1 MITFNFITQ
10 NSDYKTNDMNTLEL
24 KSIAELQNLA
34 FYIPDYQRG
43 YRWTRQQVE
52 DLLNDIFEFSQ
63 KDNAGIYCLQPLV
76 VVPRPSDEQPLDKV
90 HAAKVN
96 EQWEV
101 VDGQQR
107 LTTIRLI
114 LEVLGQSR
122 FYDITYQTRKNS
134 AEFLNNITA
143 AEAKTNAET
152 NIDFHHICQAVKV
165 ICEWLLKTITGLE
178 AVSAKNV
185 GANINSCQTV
195 DVIRKWLEESK
206 KLEELKKETV
216 EHFQK
221 VLLNRVKFIWYETEE
236 DPKEVFARLNIG
248 KISLTNA
255 ELIKALLLNKSNFDS
270 SDDDKIRLWQQEIA
284 MEWDVI
290 EYALQSNEF
299 WLFLNVPGD
308 ERPTRI
314 DYVFDM
320 ICRCDMLGC
329 KDEKDTSDEFRT
341 FRYFYHYL
349 AVQKQKKISLAQAVR
364 TIWEKVREIFHTLQE
379 WFDDME
385 LYHYIGYLICMGRRV
400 DEIYKQ
406 WMTNSAKSKF
416 KEYLISTIKG
426 IIPYKKSEEIENTVY
441 EVDREG
447 SQIKGG
453 SKTNCRPILLLH
465 NLQTVINQNRILST
479 NAKYKNGVFYKFPF
493 HLYKSEGWD
502 VEHIDSN
509 TENGLNNIQS
519 QREWLLNAYFGLQD
533 KTLRDQIQKFFK
545 QYAGKAYEQSEDSA
559 KQTARDE
566 AFTELK
572 HQIEDVG
579 GNNRLSQNEKNKIWN
594 FTLLDSSTNRSYG
607 NAIFPAK
614 RRVII
619 GKDQG
624 KKFNPLTI
632 DENRL
637 IKESSPTENGSS
649 SFIPPCTKYVFLK
662 YYNTVSF
669 DPNAWTQADANAYK
683 DNIIEV
689 LKDFLS

>member
-1 MITFNFITQ
+1 MKIFNFTIQ
-10 NSDYKTNDMNTLEL
+10 NSDYKTTDMNTLEL
-24 KSIAELQNLA
+24 KSVAELQNLA

-63 KDNAGIYCLQPLV
+63 KENAGIYCLQPLV
-76 VVPRPSDEQPLDKV
+76 VIKRSSEEQLLDRV
-90 HAAKVN
+90 HAAKDLDEVKRILN
-96 EQWEV
+96 GQWEV

-114 LEVLGQSR
+114 LEVLNCPC
-122 FYDITYQTRKNS
+122 YDITYQTRENS
-134 AEFLNNITA
+134 AEFLNTITTKG
-143 AEAKTNAET
+143 EKDAKT
-152 NIDFHHICQAVKV
+152 NIDFYRIYEAYKK
-165 ICEWLLKTITGLE
+165 IDEWL
-178 AVSAKNV
+178 
-185 GANINSCQTV
+185 
-195 DVIRKWLEESK
+195 
-206 KLEELKKETV
+206 KEIDGKQK
-216 EHFQK
+216 ERFQN
-221 VLLNRVKFIWYETEE
+221 VLLNQVKFIWYETQEN
-236 DPKEVFARLNIG
+236 PKEVFTRLNIG

-255 ELIKALLLNKSNFDS
+255 ELIKALLLNKSNFDRR
-270 SDDDKIRLWQQEIA
+270 DDDKIRLWQQEIA

-299 WLFLNVPGD
+299 WLFLNAPGD

-320 ICRCDMLGC
+320 ICRCDLLRC
-329 KDEKDTSDEFRT
+329 RDEKDTSDEFRT

-349 AVQKQKKISLAQAVR
+349 AVQKQKEISLAQAVR
-364 TIWEKVREIFHTLQE
+364 TIWEKVREIFQTLQE

-385 LYHYIGYLICMGRRV
+385 LYHYVGYLICMGRNI
-400 DEIYKQ
+400 DEIYEHWITTKPD
-406 WMTNSAKSKF
+406 F
-416 KEYLISTIKG
+416 KEYLMSVIKD
-426 IIPYKKSEEIENTVY
+426 IIPCKKIKDIENRVY
-441 EVDREG
+441 EVDAED
-447 SQIKGG
+447 SQTKGG

-465 NLQTVINQNRILST
+465 NLQTVINQNRILSA

-493 HLYKSEGWD
+493 HLYKLEGWD

-509 TENGLNNIQS
+509 TENGLDNIKS

-533 KTLRDQIQKFFK
+533 KTLRGQIQKFFK
-545 QYAGKAYEQSEDSA
+545 QYAGKASEQSEDSA

-579 GNNRLSQNEKNKIWN
+579 GNDRLSQNEKNKIWN

-614 RRVII
+614 RKVII

-624 KKFNPLTI
+624 KKFNPSTI
-632 DENRL
+632 DENGQIVL
-637 IKESSPTENGSS
+637 GSAENSPSA
-649 SFIPPCTKYVFLK
+649 FIPPCTRYVFLK
-662 YYNTVSF
+662 YYNTASF
-669 DPNAWTQADANAYK
+669 DPNVWTRNDAKAYK

-689 LKDFLS
+689 LKNFLS

>member
-1 MITFNFITQ
+1 MKIFNFTIQ
-10 NSDYKTNDMNTLEL
+10 NSDYKTTDMNTLEL
-24 KSIAELQNLA
+24 KSVAELQNLA

-43 YRWTRQQVE
+43 YRWTRRQVE

-63 KDNAGIYCLQPLV
+63 KENAGIYCLQPLV
-76 VVPRPSDEQPLDKV
+76 VIKKSSEEQLLDRV
-90 HAAKVN
+90 HAAKDLDEVKRILN
-96 EQWEV
+96 GQWEV

-114 LEVLGQSR
+114 LEVLNCPC
-122 FYDITYQTRKNS
+122 YDITYQTRENS
-134 AEFLNNITA
+134 AEFLNTITTKG
-143 AEAKTNAET
+143 EKDAKT
-152 NIDFHHICQAVKV
+152 NIDFYRIYEAYKK
-165 ICEWLLKTITGLE
+165 IDEWL
-178 AVSAKNV
+178 
-185 GANINSCQTV
+185 
-195 DVIRKWLEESK
+195 
-206 KLEELKKETV
+206 KEIDGKQK
-216 EHFQK
+216 ERFQN
-221 VLLNRVKFIWYETEE
+221 VLLNQVKFIWYETQEN
-236 DPKEVFARLNIG
+236 PKEVFTRLNIG

-255 ELIKALLLNKSNFDS
+255 ELIKALLLNKSNFGS

-299 WLFLNVPGD
+299 WLFLNAPGD

-320 ICRCDMLGC
+320 ICRCDLLRC
-329 KDEKDTSDEFRT
+329 RDEKDTSDEFRT

-349 AVQKQKKISLAQAVR
+349 DVQKRNGTSLAQAVR
-364 TIWEKVREIFHTLQE
+364 TIWEKVREIFQTLQE

-385 LYHYIGYLICMGRRV
+385 LYHYVGYLLCMGRNI
-400 DEIYKQ
+400 DEIYEHWNDSDNK
-406 WMTNSAKSKF
+406 AGFIEK
-416 KEYLISTIKG
+416 YLTEEIKKT
-426 IIPYKKSEEIENTVY
+426 IPYKDIENTVY
-441 EVDREG
+441 EVKQEG
-447 SQIKGG
+447 SQFKGG

-465 NLQTVINQNRILST
+465 NLQTVINQNRILSA

-493 HLYKSEGWD
+493 HLYKLEGWD

-509 TENGLNNIQS
+509 TENGLDNIKS

-533 KTLRDQIQKFFK
+533 KTLRGQIQKFFK
-545 QYAGKAYEQSEDSA
+545 QYAGKASEQSEDSA

-579 GNNRLSQNEKNKIWN
+579 GNDRLSQNEKNKIWN

-614 RRVII
+614 RKVII

-624 KKFNPLTI
+624 KKFNPSTI
-632 DENRL
+632 DENGQIVL
-637 IKESSPTENGSS
+637 GSAENSPSA
-649 SFIPPCTKYVFLK
+649 FIPPCTRYVFLK
-662 YYNTVSF
+662 YYNTASF
-669 DPNAWTQADANAYK
+669 DPNVWTRNDAEAYK

-689 LKDFLS
+689 LKNFLS

>member
-1 MITFNFITQ
+1 
-10 NSDYKTNDMNTLEL
+10 MNTLEL
-24 KSIAELQNLA
+24 KSVADLQKLA

-43 YRWTRQQVE
+43 YRWTQRQVE

-76 VVPRPSDEQPLDKV
+76 VVPRSSDEQPLDKA
-90 HAAKVN
+90 HATEVN

-114 LEVLGQSR
+114 LEVLGRSR
-122 FYDITYQTRKNS
+122 FYDITYQTRSDS
-134 AEFLNNITA
+134 AEFLNKITTEGA
-143 AEAKTNAET
+143 AGEKAEEKAEKKAEEAEKKAEEKAEEKAKN
-152 NIDFHHICQAVKV
+152 NIDFYHIYLAV
-165 ICEWLLKTITGLE
+165 T
-178 AVSAKNV
+178 
-185 GANINSCQTV
+185 
-195 DVIRKWLEESK
+195 VIREWMNEKMDEKKK
-206 KLEELKKETV
+206 KL
-216 EHFQK
+216 FQDI
-221 VLLNRVKFIWYETEE
+221 LLNRVKFIWYETEE

-299 WLFLNVPGD
+299 WLFLNAPGD

-320 ICRCDMLGC
+320 ICRCDLLGC
-329 KDEKDTSDEFRT
+329 KDEKEIDATDDFRT

-349 AVQKQKKISLAQAVR
+349 AVQKQNKISLAQAVR
-364 TIWEKVREIFHTLQE
+364 TIWENVREIFHTLQE

-385 LYHYIGYLICMGRRV
+385 LYHYIGYLIYMGRKV

-406 WMTNSAKSKF
+406 WNVSDSKF
-416 KEYLISTIKG
+416 EFIEKYLKEEIKRT
-426 IIPYKKSEEIENTVY
+426 IPYKDIENTVY
-441 EVDREG
+441 EVE
-447 SQIKGG
+447 SAPNKGG

-465 NLQTVINQNRILST
+465 NLQTVINQNRILGA

-493 HLYKSEGWD
+493 HLYKLEGWD

-509 TENGLNNIQS
+509 TENGLNDIPS

-533 KTLRDQIQKFFK
+533 KAYRNLRAQIQEFFK
-545 QYAGKAYEQSEDSA
+545 TRKGDEQNADSD
-559 KQTARDE
+559 KQTVRNEQFA
-566 AFTELK
+566 ELK
-572 HQIEDVG
+572 KQIEDIG
-579 GNNRLSQNEKNKIWN
+579 GSKRLDQNEKNKIWN

-624 KKFNPLTI
+624 KRFSLPTI
-632 DENRL
+632 DENGQIVL
-637 IKESSPTENGSS
+637 GSAENGSS
-649 SFIPPCTKYVFLK
+649 SFIPPCTRYVFLK
-662 YYNTVSF
+662 YYNTASF
-669 DPNAWTQADANAYK
+669 DPNAWTKDDAEAYK
-683 DNIIEV
+683 NNIKEV

>member
-1 MITFNFITQ
+1 
-10 NSDYKTNDMNTLEL
+10 MNTLEL
-24 KSIAELQNLA
+24 KSVAELQKLA

-43 YRWTRQQVE
+43 YRWTQRQVE

-63 KDNAGIYCLQPLV
+63 KNNAGIYCLQPLV
-76 VVPRPSDEQPLDKV
+76 VKSLNGP
-90 HAAKVN
+90 
-96 EQWEV
+96 WEV

-114 LEVLGQSR
+114 LEVLGRSR
-122 FYDITYQTRKNS
+122 FYDITYQTRRGS
-134 AEFLNNITA
+134 AEFLNKITT
-143 AEAKTNAET
+143 AEAAGEKAEET
-152 NIDFHHICQAVKV
+152 AEKKAEEKAEEKEKNNIDFYHIYLAVTV
-165 ICEWLLKTITGLE
+165 IG
-178 AVSAKNV
+178 
-185 GANINSCQTV
+185 
-195 DVIRKWLEESK
+195 KWLKEKMDEKKIDEEK
-206 KLEELKKETV
+206 RKL
-216 EHFQK
+216 FQDI
-221 VLLNRVKFIWYETEE
+221 LLDRVKFIWYETEE

-284 MEWDVI
+284 VEWDVI

-299 WLFLNVPGD
+299 WLFLNAPGD
-308 ERPTRI
+308 ERPMRI

-320 ICRCDMLGC
+320 ICRCDLLGC
-329 KDEKDTSDEFRT
+329 KDEKEIDATDDFRT

-349 AVQKQKKISLAQAVR
+349 AVQKQKEISLARAVR

-385 LYHYIGYLICMGRRV
+385 LYHYIGYLIYMGRKV

-406 WMTNSAKSKF
+406 WNVSDGKF
-416 KEYLISTIKG
+416 GFIEEYLKEEIKRT
-426 IIPYKKSEEIENTVY
+426 IPYKDIENTVY
-441 EVDREG
+441 EVESED
-447 SQIKGG
+447 SAHKGG
-453 SKTNCRPILLLH
+453 NKTNCRPILLLH
-465 NLQTVINQNRILST
+465 NLQTVINQNRILGA
-479 NAKYKNGVFYKFPF
+479 NAKYKNGIFYKFPF

-509 TENGLNNIQS
+509 TENGLNDIQS

-533 KTLRDQIQKFFK
+533 KAYKTLRAQIQEFFK
-545 QYAGKAYEQSEDSA
+545 TRKGDEQSADSD
-559 KQTARDE
+559 KQTVRNEQFVA
-566 AFTELK
+566 LK
-572 HQIEDVG
+572 KQIEDIG
-579 GNNRLSQNEKNKIWN
+579 GSNRLDQNEKNKIWN

-624 KKFNPLTI
+624 KRFSLPTI
-632 DENRL
+632 DENGEIVL
-637 IKESSPTENGSS
+637 GSAENGSS
-649 SFIPPCTKYVFLK
+649 SFIPPCTRYVFLK
-662 YYNTVSF
+662 YYNTASF
-669 DPNAWTQADANAYK
+669 DPNAWTKDDAEAYK
-683 DNIIEV
+683 NNIKEV

>member
-1 MITFNFITQ
+1 
-10 NSDYKTNDMNTLEL
+10 MNTLEL
-24 KSIAELQNLA
+24 KSVAELQDLA

-43 YRWTRQQVE
+43 YRWTQRQVE

-76 VVPRPSDEQPLDKV
+76 VVPRSSDEQPLDKA
-90 HAAKVN
+90 HATKVN
-96 EQWEV
+96 MQWEV

-114 LEVLGQSR
+114 LEVLGRFR
-122 FYDITYQTRKNS
+122 FYDITYQTRRDS
-134 AEFLNNITA
+134 AEFLNGITTVEA
-143 AEAKTNAET
+143 AGEKAEEKAKN
-152 NIDFHHICQAVKV
+152 NIDFYHIYLAVTV
-165 ICEWLLKTITGLE
+165 ICEWLKE
-178 AVSAKNV
+178 KM
-185 GANINSCQTV
+185 
-195 DVIRKWLEESK
+195 DEKKK
-206 KLEELKKETV
+206 KL
-216 EHFQK
+216 FQDI
-221 VLLNRVKFIWYETEE
+221 LLNRVKFIWYETKE

-284 MEWDVI
+284 VEWDVI

-299 WLFLNVPGD
+299 WLFLNAPGD

-320 ICRCDMLGC
+320 ICRCDLLKC
-329 KDEKDTSDEFRT
+329 KDEKEPDATDNFRT

-349 AVQKQKKISLAQAVR
+349 AVQKQKEISLAQAVR
-364 TIWEKVREIFHTLQE
+364 TIWENVREIFHTLRE

-385 LYHYIGYLICMGRRV
+385 LYHYIGYLIYMGRNV

-406 WMTNSAKSKF
+406 WTGPDNKSGKF
-416 KEYLISTIKG
+416 GFIEKYLKEEIKKTIPCKD
-426 IIPYKKSEEIENTVY
+426 IENTVY
-441 EVDREG
+441 EVE
-447 SQIKGG
+447 SAQNKGG

-465 NLQTVINQNRILST
+465 NLQTIINQNRILGA

-509 TENGLNNIQS
+509 TENGLNDIQS

-533 KTLRDQIQKFFK
+533 KAYQTLRDQIQEFFK
-545 QYAGKAYEQSEDSA
+545 TRKGDEQSADSD
-559 KQTARDE
+559 KQTVRNE
-566 AFTELK
+566 QFVELRR
-572 HQIEDVG
+572 QIEDISD
-579 GNNRLSQNEKNKIWN
+579 NNRLDQNEKNKIWN

-624 KKFNPLTI
+624 KRFSLPTI
-632 DENRL
+632 DENEEIVL
-637 IKESSPTENGSS
+637 GSAENGSS
-649 SFIPPCTKYVFLK
+649 SFIPPCTRYVFLK
-662 YYNTVSF
+662 YYNTASF
-669 DPNAWTQADANAYK
+669 DPNAWTKDDAETYK
-683 DNIIEV
+683 NNIKEI

>member
-1 MITFNFITQ
+1 MKIFNFTIQ
-10 NSDYKTNDMNTLEL
+10 NSDYKTTDMNTLEL
-24 KSIAELQNLA
+24 KSVAELQNLA

-43 YRWTRQQVE
+43 YRWTRRQVE

-63 KDNAGIYCLQPLV
+63 KENAGIYCLQPLV
-76 VVPRPSDEQPLDKV
+76 VIKKSSEEQLLDRV
-90 HAAKVN
+90 HAAKDLDEVKRILN
-96 EQWEV
+96 GQWEV

-114 LEVLGQSR
+114 LEVLNCPC
-122 FYDITYQTRKNS
+122 YDITYQTRENS
-134 AEFLNNITA
+134 AEFLNTITTKGEKDA
-143 AEAKTNAET
+143 TT
-152 NIDFHHICQAVKV
+152 NIDFYRIYEAYKK
-165 ICEWLLKTITGLE
+165 IDEWL
-178 AVSAKNV
+178 
-185 GANINSCQTV
+185 
-195 DVIRKWLEESK
+195 
-206 KLEELKKETV
+206 KEIDGKQK
-216 EHFQK
+216 ERFQN
-221 VLLNRVKFIWYETEE
+221 VLLNQVKFIWYETQEN
-236 DPKEVFARLNIG
+236 PKEVFTRLNIG

-255 ELIKALLLNKSNFDS
+255 ELIKALLLNKSNFDRR
-270 SDDDKIRLWQQEIA
+270 DDDKIRLWQQEIA

-299 WLFLNVPGD
+299 WLFLNATGD

-349 AVQKQKKISLAQAVR
+349 AVQKQKEISLAQAVR
-364 TIWEKVREIFHTLQE
+364 TIWEKVREIFQTLQE

-385 LYHYIGYLICMGRRV
+385 LYHYVGYLICMGSNV
-400 DEIYKQ
+400 DEIYEHWNDSDNK
-406 WMTNSAKSKF
+406 AGFIEK
-416 KEYLISTIKG
+416 YLTEEIKKT
-426 IIPYKKSEEIENTVY
+426 IPYKDIENTVY
-441 EVDREG
+441 EVKQEG
-447 SQIKGG
+447 SQFKGG

-465 NLQTVINQNRILST
+465 NLQTVINQNRILSA

-493 HLYKSEGWD
+493 HLYKLEGWD

-509 TENGLNNIQS
+509 TENGLDNIKS

-533 KTLRDQIQKFFK
+533 KTLRGQIQKFFK
-545 QYAGKAYEQSEDSA
+545 QYAAYEQSEDSA

-566 AFTELK
+566 LFAELRR
-572 HQIEDVG
+572 QIEGISD
-579 GNNRLSQNEKNKIWN
+579 NNRLSQIEKNKIWN
-594 FTLLDSSTNRSYG
+594 FTLLDASTNRSYG

-624 KKFNPLTI
+624 KKFNPPTI
-632 DENRL
+632 ENGQ

-649 SFIPPCTKYVFLK
+649 AFIPPCTKYVFLK
-662 YYNTVSF
+662 YYNTASF
-669 DPNAWTQADANAYK
+669 TPNAWTKDDADAYK
-683 DNIIEV
+683 NNIIEV

>member
-1 MITFNFITQ
+1 
-10 NSDYKTNDMNTLEL
+10 MNTLEL
-24 KSIAELQNLA
+24 KSVAELQKLA

-43 YRWTRQQVE
+43 YRWTQRQVE

-63 KDNAGIYCLQPLV
+63 KNNAGIYCLQPLV
-76 VVPRPSDEQPLDKV
+76 VKSLNGP
-90 HAAKVN
+90 
-96 EQWEV
+96 WEV

-114 LEVLGQSR
+114 LEVLGLSR
-122 FYDITYQTRKNS
+122 IDITYQTRRGS
-134 AEFLNNITA
+134 AEFLNKITT
-143 AEAKTNAET
+143 AEAAGEKAEET
-152 NIDFHHICQAVKV
+152 AEKKAEEKAEEKEKNNIDFYHIYLAV
-165 ICEWLLKTITGLE
+165 T
-178 AVSAKNV
+178 
-185 GANINSCQTV
+185 
-195 DVIRKWLEESK
+195 VIRKWLKEKMDEKKIDEEK
-206 KLEELKKETV
+206 RKL
-216 EHFQK
+216 FQDI
-221 VLLNRVKFIWYETEE
+221 LLDRVKFIWYETEE

-284 MEWDVI
+284 VEWDVI

-299 WLFLNVPGD
+299 WLFLNAPGD

-320 ICRCDMLGC
+320 ICRCDLLGC
-329 KDEKDTSDEFRT
+329 KDEKEIDATDDFRT

-349 AVQKQKKISLAQAVR
+349 AVQKQKEISLARAVR

-385 LYHYIGYLICMGRRV
+385 LYHYIGYLIYMGRKV

-406 WMTNSAKSKF
+406 WNVSDGKF
-416 KEYLISTIKG
+416 EFIEEYLKEKIKRT
-426 IIPYKKSEEIENTVY
+426 IPYKDIENTVY
-441 EVDREG
+441 EIESED
-447 SQIKGG
+447 SAHKGG
-453 SKTNCRPILLLH
+453 NKTNCRPILLLH
-465 NLQTVINQNRILST
+465 NLQTVINQNRILGA

-509 TENGLNNIQS
+509 TENGLNDIQS
-519 QREWLLNAYFGLQD
+519 QREWLLNAYFGLQEGAYPE
-533 KTLRDQIQKFFK
+533 LRDNIEKFFK
-545 QYAGKAYEQSEDSA
+545 QYTGKAYEQNEDPN
-559 KQTARDE
+559 KQTVRNGQFA
-566 AFTELK
+566 ALK
-572 HQIEDVG
+572 KQIEDIG
-579 GNNRLSQNEKNKIWN
+579 GSNRLDQNEKNKIWN

-624 KKFNPLTI
+624 KRFSPPTI
-632 DENRL
+632 DENGEIVL
-637 IKESSPTENGSS
+637 GSAENGSS
-649 SFIPPCTKYVFLK
+649 SFIPPCTRYVFLK
-662 YYNTVSF
+662 YYNTASF
-669 DPNAWTQADANAYK
+669 DPNAWTKDDAEAYK
-683 DNIIEV
+683 NNIKEV

>member
-1 MITFNFITQ
+1 
-10 NSDYKTNDMNTLEL
+10 MNTLEL

-76 VVPRPSDEQPLDKV
+76 VIKRSSEEQLLDRV
-90 HAAKVN
+90 HAAKDLDEVKRILN
-96 EQWEV
+96 GEWEV

-114 LEVLGQSR
+114 LEVLRHHR
-122 FYDITYQTRKNS
+122 FYEIIYQTREDS
-134 AEFLNNITA
+134 AEFLNGITTTE
-143 AEAKTNAET
+143 AEKEAEK
-152 NIDFHHICQAVKV
+152 NIDFYHIYEAYKK
-165 ICEWLLKTITGLE
+165 IDEWL
-178 AVSAKNV
+178 
-185 GANINSCQTV
+185 
-195 DVIRKWLEESK
+195 
-206 KLEELKKETV
+206 KEIDGKQK
-216 EHFQK
+216 ERFQN
-221 VLLNRVKFIWYETEE
+221 VLLHRVKFIWYETKE
-236 DPKEVFARLNIG
+236 DPKEVFTRLNIG

-255 ELIKALLLNKSNFDS
+255 ELIKALLLNKSNFGS

-299 WLFLNVPGD
+299 WLFLNAPGD

-341 FRYFYHYL
+341 FRYFYHNL
-349 AVQKQKKISLAQAVR
+349 DVQKRNGTSLAQAVR
-364 TIWEKVREIFHTLQE
+364 TIWEKVREIFQTLQE

-400 DEIYKQ
+400 DEIHKQ
-406 WMTNSAKSKF
+406 WTDSDNKSGFIEKYL
-416 KEYLISTIKG
+416 KEEIKKTIPCKD
-426 IIPYKKSEEIENTVY
+426 IENTVY
-441 EVDREG
+441 EVDPEN
-447 SQIKGG
+447 SAQIKGG

-465 NLQTVINQNRILST
+465 NLQTVINQNRILSA

-493 HLYKSEGWD
+493 HLYKLEGWD

-509 TENGLNNIQS
+509 TENGLDNIPS

-545 QYAGKAYEQSEDSA
+545 QYAGNASEQSEDSA

-579 GNNRLSQNEKNKIWN
+579 GNDRLSQNEKNKIWN

-624 KKFNPLTI
+624 KKFNSSTI
-632 DENRL
+632 DENGQIVL
-637 IKESSPTENGSS
+637 GSAENSPSA
-649 SFIPPCTKYVFLK
+649 FIPPCTRYVFLK
-662 YYNTVSF
+662 YYNTASF
-669 DPNAWTQADANAYK
+669 APNAWTKDDADAYK
-683 DNIIEV
+683 NNIIEV

>member
-1 MITFNFITQ
+1 MRIFNFNQ
-10 NSDYKTNDMNTLEL
+10 NSDYKTTGMNTLEL
-24 KSIAELQNLA
+24 KSVAESQNLA

-43 YRWTRQQVE
+43 YRWTRRQVE
-52 DLLNDIFEFSQ
+52 DLLNDIFGFSQ
-63 KDNAGIYCLQPLV
+63 KENAGIYCLQPLV
-76 VVPRPSDEQPLDKV
+76 VIKRSSEEQLLDRV
-90 HAAKVN
+90 HAAKDLDEVKRILN
-96 EQWEV
+96 GQWEV

-114 LEVLGQSR
+114 LEVLRHHR
-122 FYDITYQTRKNS
+122 FYEITYQTREDS
-134 AEFLNNITA
+134 AEFLNGITTTE
-143 AEAKTNAET
+143 AEKEAEK
-152 NIDFHHICQAVKV
+152 NIDFYHIYEAYKK
-165 ICEWLLKTITGLE
+165 IDEWL
-178 AVSAKNV
+178 
-185 GANINSCQTV
+185 
-195 DVIRKWLEESK
+195 
-206 KLEELKKETV
+206 KEIDGKQK
-216 EHFQK
+216 ERFQN
-221 VLLNRVKFIWYETEE
+221 VLLHRVKFIWYETKE
-236 DPKEVFARLNIG
+236 DPKEVFTRLNIG

-255 ELIKALLLNKSNFDS
+255 ELIKALLLNKSNFGS

-299 WLFLNVPGD
+299 WLFLNAPGD

-349 AVQKQKKISLAQAVR
+349 AVQKQKEISLAQAVR
-364 TIWEKVREIFHTLQE
+364 TIWEKVREIFQTLQE

-406 WMTNSAKSKF
+406 WNDSDNKSGFIEK
-416 KEYLISTIKG
+416 YLTEEIKKT
-426 IIPYKKSEEIENTVY
+426 IPYKDIENTVY
-441 EVDREG
+441 EVKQEG
-447 SQIKGG
+447 SQFKGG

-465 NLQTVINQNRILST
+465 NLQTVINQNRILSA

-493 HLYKSEGWD
+493 HLYKLEGWD

-509 TENGLNNIQS
+509 TENGLDNIQS

-579 GNNRLSQNEKNKIWN
+579 GNDRLSQNEKNKIWN

-614 RRVII
+614 RKVII

-624 KKFNPLTI
+624 KKFNSSTI
-632 DENRL
+632 DENGQIVL
-637 IKESSPTENGSS
+637 GSAENSPSA
-649 SFIPPCTKYVFLK
+649 FIPPCTRYVFLK
-662 YYNTVSF
+662 YYNTASF
-669 DPNAWTQADANAYK
+669 DPNVWTRNDAEAYK

-689 LKDFLS
+689 LKNFLS

>member
-1 MITFNFITQ
+1 
-10 NSDYKTNDMNTLEL
+10 MNTLEL
-24 KSIAELQNLA
+24 KSVAELQDLA

-43 YRWTRQQVE
+43 YRWTQRQVE

-76 VVPRPSDEQPLDKV
+76 VVKSLNK
-90 HAAKVN
+90 
-96 EQWEV
+96 QWEV

-114 LEVLGQSR
+114 LEVLGRSR
-122 FYDITYQTRKNS
+122 FYDITYQTRKGS
-134 AEFLNNITA
+134 AEFLNEIMTTEAAGEKAEETA
-143 AEAKTNAET
+143 EKKAEEKEKN
-152 NIDFHHICQAVKV
+152 NIDFYHIYLAV
-165 ICEWLLKTITGLE
+165 T
-178 AVSAKNV
+178 
-185 GANINSCQTV
+185 
-195 DVIRKWLEESK
+195 VIRKWLKEKMDEKKIDEEKK
-206 KLEELKKETV
+206 KL
-216 EHFQK
+216 FQK
-221 VLLNRVKFIWYETEE
+221 ILLEQVKFIWYETEE

-270 SDDDKIRLWQQEIA
+270 GDGDKIRLWQQETA

-299 WLFLNVPGD
+299 WLFLNAPGD

-314 DYVFDM
+314 DYIFDM

-329 KDEKDTSDEFRT
+329 KDKKENDATDDFRT

-349 AVQKQKKISLAQAVR
+349 AVQKQNEVSLAQAVR

-406 WMTNSAKSKF
+406 WTGSDNKSGFIEKYL
-416 KEYLISTIKG
+416 KEEIKETI
-426 IIPYKKSEEIENTVY
+426 PCRDIENTVY
-441 EVDREG
+441 EVDA
-447 SQIKGG
+447 QIKGG

-465 NLQTVINQNRILST
+465 NLQTVINQNRILGAT
-479 NAKYKNGVFYKFPF
+479 AKYKNGVFYKFPF

-509 TENGLNNIQS
+509 TENGLNDIQS
-519 QREWLLNAYFGLQD
+519 QREWLLNAYFGLQEG
-533 KTLRDQIQKFFK
+533 TYPELRDNIEKFFK
-545 QYAGKAYEQSEDSA
+545 QYKYTGKAYEQNEDSN
-559 KQTARDE
+559 KQTVRNEQFA
-566 AFTELK
+566 ELK
-572 HQIEDVG
+572 KQIEDNG
-579 GNNRLSQNEKNKIWN
+579 GSNRLDQNEKNKIWN

-624 KKFNPLTI
+624 KRFSLPTI
-632 DENRL
+632 DENGEIVL
-637 IKESSPTENGSS
+637 GSAENGSS

-662 YYNTVSF
+662 YYNTASF
-669 DPNAWTQADANAYK
+669 DPNAWTKDDAEAYK
-683 DNIIEV
+683 NNIIEV

>member
-1 MITFNFITQ
+1 MKIFNLTIQ
-10 NSDYKTNDMNTLEL
+10 NSDYKTTDMNTLEL
-24 KSIAELQNLA
+24 KSVAELQNLA

-43 YRWTRQQVE
+43 YRWTRRQVE

-63 KDNAGIYCLQPLV
+63 KENAGIYCLQPLV
-76 VVPRPSDEQPLDKV
+76 VIKKSSEEQLLDRV
-90 HAAKVN
+90 HAAKDLDEVKRILN
-96 EQWEV
+96 GQWEV

-114 LEVLGQSR
+114 LEVLNCPC
-122 FYDITYQTRKNS
+122 YDITYQTRENS
-134 AEFLNNITA
+134 AEFLNTITTKG
-143 AEAKTNAET
+143 EKDAKT
-152 NIDFHHICQAVKV
+152 NIDFYRIYEAYKK
-165 ICEWLLKTITGLE
+165 IDEWL
-178 AVSAKNV
+178 
-185 GANINSCQTV
+185 
-195 DVIRKWLEESK
+195 
-206 KLEELKKETV
+206 KEIDGKQK
-216 EHFQK
+216 ERFQN
-221 VLLNRVKFIWYETEE
+221 VLLNQVKFIWYENQEN
-236 DPKEVFARLNIG
+236 PKEVFTRLNIG

-255 ELIKALLLNKSNFDS
+255 ELIKALLLNKSNFDRR
-270 SDDDKIRLWQQEIA
+270 DDDKIRLWQQEIA

-299 WLFLNVPGD
+299 WLFLNAPGD

-349 AVQKQKKISLAQAVR
+349 DVQKRNGTSLAQAVR
-364 TIWEKVREIFHTLQE
+364 TIWEKVREIFQTLQE

-385 LYHYIGYLICMGRRV
+385 LYHYVGYLICMGRNI
-400 DEIYKQ
+400 DEIYEHWITTKPD
-406 WMTNSAKSKF
+406 F
-416 KEYLISTIKG
+416 KEYLMSVIKD
-426 IIPYKKSEEIENTVY
+426 IIPCKKIKDIENRVY
-441 EVDREG
+441 EVDAED
-447 SQIKGG
+447 SQTKGG

-465 NLQTVINQNRILST
+465 NLQTVINQNRILSA

-493 HLYKSEGWD
+493 HLYKLEGWD

-509 TENGLNNIQS
+509 TENGLDNIPS

-545 QYAGKAYEQSEDSA
+545 QYVGNASEQSEDSA

-579 GNNRLSQNEKNKIWN
+579 GNDRLSQNEKNKIWN

-624 KKFNPLTI
+624 KKFNSSTI
-632 DENRL
+632 DENGQIVL
-637 IKESSPTENGSS
+637 GSAENSPSA
-649 SFIPPCTKYVFLK
+649 FIPPCTRYVFLK
-662 YYNTVSF
+662 YYNTASF
-669 DPNAWTQADANAYK
+669 DPNVWTRNDAEAYK

-689 LKDFLS
+689 LKNFLS

>member
-1 MITFNFITQ
+1 MKIFNFTIQ
-10 NSDYKTNDMNTLEL
+10 NSDYKTTDMNTLEL
-24 KSIAELQNLA
+24 KSIAKLQDLE

-52 DLLNDIFEFSQ
+52 DLLNDIFEFGQ
-63 KDNAGIYCLQPLV
+63 KENAGIYCLQPLV
-76 VVPRPSDEQPLDKV
+76 VIKRSSEEQLLDRV
-90 HAAKVN
+90 HAAKDLDEVKRILN
-96 EQWEV
+96 GQWEV

-114 LEVLGQSR
+114 LEVLNCPC
-122 FYDITYQTRKNS
+122 YDITYQTRENS
-134 AEFLNNITA
+134 AEFLNTITTKG
-143 AEAKTNAET
+143 EKDAKT
-152 NIDFHHICQAVKV
+152 NIDFYRIYEAYKK
-165 ICEWLLKTITGLE
+165 IDEWL
-178 AVSAKNV
+178 
-185 GANINSCQTV
+185 
-195 DVIRKWLEESK
+195 
-206 KLEELKKETV
+206 KEIDGKQK
-216 EHFQK
+216 ERFQN
-221 VLLNRVKFIWYETEE
+221 VLLNQVKFIWYETQEN
-236 DPKEVFARLNIG
+236 PKEVFTRLNIG

-255 ELIKALLLNKSNFDS
+255 ELIKALLLNKSNFDRR
-270 SDDDKIRLWQQEIA
+270 DDDKIRLWQQEIA

-299 WLFLNVPGD
+299 WLFLNAPGD

-349 AVQKQKKISLAQAVR
+349 AVQKQKEISLAQAVR
-364 TIWEKVREIFHTLQE
+364 TIWEKVREIFQTLQE

-385 LYHYIGYLICMGRRV
+385 LYHYVGYLICMGRNI
-400 DEIYKQ
+400 DEIYEHWNDSDNK
-406 WMTNSAKSKF
+406 AGFIEK
-416 KEYLISTIKG
+416 YLTEEIKKT
-426 IIPYKKSEEIENTVY
+426 IPYKDIENTVY
-441 EVDREG
+441 EVKQEG
-447 SQIKGG
+447 SQFKGG

-465 NLQTVINQNRILST
+465 NLQTVINQNRILSA

-493 HLYKSEGWD
+493 HLYKLEGWD

-509 TENGLNNIQS
+509 TENGLDNIQS

-579 GNNRLSQNEKNKIWN
+579 GNDRLSQNEKNKIWN

-614 RRVII
+614 RKVII

-624 KKFNPLTI
+624 KKFNSSTI
-632 DENRL
+632 DENGQ
-637 IKESSPTENGSS
+637 IVFGSAENSPSA
-649 SFIPPCTKYVFLK
+649 FIPPCTRYVFLK
-662 YYNTVSF
+662 YYNTASF
-669 DPNAWTQADANAYK
+669 DPNVWTRNDAEAYK

-689 LKDFLS
+689 LKNFLS

>member
-1 MITFNFITQ
+1 
-10 NSDYKTNDMNTLEL
+10 MNTLEL
-24 KSIAELQNLA
+24 KSVAELQNLA

-43 YRWTRQQVE
+43 YRWTRRQVE

-76 VVPRPSDEQPLDKV
+76 VIKRSSEEQLLDRV
-90 HAAKVN
+90 HAAKDLDEVKRILN
-96 EQWEV
+96 GQWEV

-114 LEVLGQSR
+114 LEVLRHHR
-122 FYDITYQTRKNS
+122 FYEITYQTREDS
-134 AEFLNNITA
+134 AEFLNGITTTE
-143 AEAKTNAET
+143 AEKEAEK
-152 NIDFHHICQAVKV
+152 NIDFYHIYETVKV
-165 ICEWLLKTITGLE
+165 IDEWLKTKIDE
-178 AVSAKNV
+178 
-185 GANINSCQTV
+185 
-195 DVIRKWLEESK
+195 K
-206 KLEELKKETV
+206 KK
-216 EHFQK
+216 HFQN

-236 DPKEVFARLNIG
+236 VPKEVFARLNIG

-255 ELIKALLLNKSNFDS
+255 ELIKALLLNKSNFGS

-299 WLFLNVPGD
+299 WLFLNAPGD

-349 AVQKQKKISLAQAVR
+349 AVQKQKEISLAQAVR
-364 TIWEKVREIFHTLQE
+364 TIWEKVREIFQTLQE

-385 LYHYIGYLICMGRRV
+385 LYHYVGYLICMGRNI
-400 DEIYKQ
+400 DEIYEHWITTKPD
-406 WMTNSAKSKF
+406 F
-416 KEYLISTIKG
+416 KEYLMSVIKD
-426 IIPYKKSEEIENTVY
+426 IIPCKEIKDIENTVY
-441 EVDREG
+441 EVKQED
-447 SQIKGG
+447 SQFKGG

-465 NLQTVINQNRILST
+465 NLQTVINQNRILSA

-493 HLYKSEGWD
+493 HLYKLEGWD

-509 TENGLNNIQS
+509 TENGLDNIQS

-579 GNNRLSQNEKNKIWN
+579 GNDRLSQNEKNKIWN

-614 RRVII
+614 RKVII

-624 KKFNPLTI
+624 KKFNPSTI
-632 DENRL
+632 DENGQIVL
-637 IKESSPTENGSS
+637 GSAENSPSA
-649 SFIPPCTKYVFLK
+649 FIPPCTRYVFLK
-662 YYNTVSF
+662 YYNTASF
-669 DPNAWTQADANAYK
+669 DPNVWTRNDAEAYK
-683 DNIIEV
+683 DNIIEA
-689 LKDFLS
+689 LKNFLS

>member
-1 MITFNFITQ
+1 MKIFNFTIQ
-10 NSDYKTNDMNTLEL
+10 NSDYKTTDMNTLEL
-24 KSIAELQNLA
+24 KSVAELQNLA

-63 KDNAGIYCLQPLV
+63 KENAGIYCLQPLV
-76 VVPRPSDEQPLDKV
+76 VIKKSSEEQLLDRV
-90 HAAKVN
+90 HAAKDLDEVKRILN
-96 EQWEV
+96 GQWEV

-114 LEVLGQSR
+114 LEVLNCPC
-122 FYDITYQTRKNS
+122 YDITYQTRENS
-134 AEFLNNITA
+134 AEFLNTITTKG
-143 AEAKTNAET
+143 EKDAKT
-152 NIDFHHICQAVKV
+152 NIDFYRIYEAYKK
-165 ICEWLLKTITGLE
+165 IDEWL
-178 AVSAKNV
+178 
-185 GANINSCQTV
+185 
-195 DVIRKWLEESK
+195 
-206 KLEELKKETV
+206 KEIDGKQK
-216 EHFQK
+216 ERFQN
-221 VLLNRVKFIWYETEE
+221 VLLNQVKFIWYETQEN
-236 DPKEVFARLNIG
+236 PKEVFTRLNIG

-255 ELIKALLLNKSNFDS
+255 ELIKALLLNKSNFDRR
-270 SDDDKIRLWQQEIA
+270 DDDKIRLLQQEIA

-299 WLFLNVPGD
+299 WLFLNAPGD

-349 AVQKQKKISLAQAVR
+349 AVQKQKEISLAQAVR
-364 TIWEKVREIFHTLQE
+364 TIWEKVREIFQTLQE

-385 LYHYIGYLICMGRRV
+385 LYHYVGYLICMGRNI
-400 DEIYKQ
+400 DEIYEHWNDSDNK
-406 WMTNSAKSKF
+406 AGFIEKYL
-416 KEYLISTIKG
+416 KEEIKKTIPCKD
-426 IIPYKKSEEIENTVY
+426 IENTVY
-441 EVDREG
+441 EVKQEG
-447 SQIKGG
+447 SQFKGG

-465 NLQTVINQNRILST
+465 NLQTVINQNRILSA

-493 HLYKSEGWD
+493 HLYKLEGWD

-509 TENGLNNIQS
+509 TENGLDNIQS

-579 GNNRLSQNEKNKIWN
+579 GNDRLSQNEKNKIWN

-624 KKFNPLTI
+624 KKFNSSTI
-632 DENRL
+632 DENGQIVL
-637 IKESSPTENGSS
+637 GSAENSPSA
-649 SFIPPCTKYVFLK
+649 FIPPCTRYVFLK
-662 YYNTVSF
+662 YYNTASF
-669 DPNAWTQADANAYK
+669 DPNVWTRNDAEAYK

-689 LKDFLS
+689 LKNFLS

>member
-1 MITFNFITQ
+1 MRTFNFITQ
-10 NSDYKTNDMNTLEL
+10 NSDYKTTGMNTLEL
-24 KSIAELQNLA
+24 KSIAELENLA

-43 YRWTRQQVE
+43 YRWTRRQVE

-63 KDNAGIYCLQPLV
+63 KENAGIYCLQPLV
-76 VVPRPSDEQPLDKV
+76 VIKRSSEEQLLDRV
-90 HAAKVN
+90 HAAKDLDEVKRILN
-96 EQWEV
+96 GQWEV

-114 LEVLGQSR
+114 LEVLRHHR
-122 FYDITYQTRKNS
+122 FYEITYQTREDS
-134 AEFLNNITA
+134 AEFLNGITTTE
-143 AEAKTNAET
+143 AEKEAEK
-152 NIDFHHICQAVKV
+152 NIDFYHIYEAYKK
-165 ICEWLLKTITGLE
+165 IDEWL
-178 AVSAKNV
+178 
-185 GANINSCQTV
+185 
-195 DVIRKWLEESK
+195 
-206 KLEELKKETV
+206 KEIDGKQK
-216 EHFQK
+216 ERFQN
-221 VLLNRVKFIWYETEE
+221 VLLHRVKFIWYETKE
-236 DPKEVFARLNIG
+236 DPKEVFTRLNIG

-255 ELIKALLLNKSNFDS
+255 ELIKALLLNKSNFDRR
-270 SDDDKIRLWQQEIA
+270 DDDKIRLWQQEIA

-299 WLFLNVPGD
+299 WLFLNAPGD

-349 AVQKQKKISLAQAVR
+349 AVQKQKEISLAQAVR
-364 TIWEKVREIFHTLQE
+364 TIWEKVREIFQTLQE

-406 WMTNSAKSKF
+406 WNDSDNKSGFIEK
-416 KEYLISTIKG
+416 YLTEEIKKT
-426 IIPYKKSEEIENTVY
+426 IPYKDIENTVY
-441 EVDREG
+441 EVKQEG
-447 SQIKGG
+447 SQFKGG

-465 NLQTVINQNRILST
+465 NLQTVINQNRILSA

-493 HLYKSEGWD
+493 HLYKLEGWD

-509 TENGLNNIQS
+509 TENGLNDIQS

-579 GNNRLSQNEKNKIWN
+579 GNDRLSQNEKNKIWN

-614 RRVII
+614 RKVII

-624 KKFNPLTI
+624 KKFNPSTI
-632 DENRL
+632 DENGQIVL
-637 IKESSPTENGSS
+637 GSAENSPSA
-649 SFIPPCTKYVFLK
+649 FIPPCTRYVFLK
-662 YYNTVSF
+662 YYNTASF
-669 DPNAWTQADANAYK
+669 DPNVWTRNDAEAYK

-689 LKDFLS
+689 LKNFLS

>member
-1 MITFNFITQ
+1 MKIFNFTIQ
-10 NSDYKTNDMNTLEL
+10 NSDYKTTDMNTLEL
-24 KSIAELQNLA
+24 KSIAKLQDLE

-63 KDNAGIYCLQPLV
+63 KENAGIYCLQPLV
-76 VVPRPSDEQPLDKV
+76 VIKRSSEEQLLDRV
-90 HAAKVN
+90 HAAKDLDEVKRILN
-96 EQWEV
+96 GQWEV

-114 LEVLGQSR
+114 LEVLNCPC
-122 FYDITYQTRKNS
+122 YDITYQTRENS
-134 AEFLNNITA
+134 AEFLNTITTKG
-143 AEAKTNAET
+143 EKDAKT
-152 NIDFHHICQAVKV
+152 NIDFYRIYEAYKK
-165 ICEWLLKTITGLE
+165 IDEWL
-178 AVSAKNV
+178 
-185 GANINSCQTV
+185 
-195 DVIRKWLEESK
+195 
-206 KLEELKKETV
+206 KEIDGKQK
-216 EHFQK
+216 ERFQN
-221 VLLNRVKFIWYETEE
+221 VLLNQVKFIWYETQEN
-236 DPKEVFARLNIG
+236 PKEVFTRLNIG

-255 ELIKALLLNKSNFDS
+255 ELIKALLLNKSNFDRR
-270 SDDDKIRLWQQEIA
+270 DDDKIRLWQQEIA

-299 WLFLNVPGD
+299 WLFLNAPGD

-349 AVQKQKKISLAQAVR
+349 AVQKQKEISLAQAVR
-364 TIWEKVREIFHTLQE
+364 TIWEKVREIFQTLQE

-385 LYHYIGYLICMGRRV
+385 LYHYVGYLICMGSNV
-400 DEIYKQ
+400 DEIYEHWNDSDNK
-406 WMTNSAKSKF
+406 AGFIEK
-416 KEYLISTIKG
+416 YLTEEIKKT
-426 IIPYKKSEEIENTVY
+426 IPYKDIENTVY
-441 EVDREG
+441 EVKQEG
-447 SQIKGG
+447 SQFKGG

-465 NLQTVINQNRILST
+465 NLQTVINQNRILSA

-493 HLYKSEGWD
+493 HLYKLEGWD

-509 TENGLNNIQS
+509 TENGLDNIKS

-533 KTLRDQIQKFFK
+533 KTLRGQIQKFFK
-545 QYAGKAYEQSEDSA
+545 QYAGKASEQSEDSA

-579 GNNRLSQNEKNKIWN
+579 GNDRLSQNEKNKIWN

-614 RRVII
+614 RKVII

-624 KKFNPLTI
+624 KKFNPSTI
-632 DENRL
+632 DENGQIVL
-637 IKESSPTENGSS
+637 GSAENSPSA
-649 SFIPPCTKYVFLK
+649 FIPPCTRYVFLK
-662 YYNTVSF
+662 YYNTASF
-669 DPNAWTQADANAYK
+669 DPNVWTRNDADAYK
-683 DNIIEV
+683 NNIIEV

>member
-1 MITFNFITQ
+1 
-10 NSDYKTNDMNTLEL
+10 MNTLEL

-43 YRWTRQQVE
+43 YRWTRRQVE
-52 DLLNDIFEFSQ
+52 DLLNDILEFSQ

-76 VVPRPSDEQPLDKV
+76 VVKRSSNEQLLDKV
-90 HAAKVN
+90 HAAKDLDEVKRIVN
-96 EQWEV
+96 GQWEV

-114 LEVLGQSR
+114 LEELGLPR
-122 FYDITYQTRKNS
+122 FYDIEYETRGNS
-134 AEFLNNITA
+134 ADFLNAVTT
-143 AEAKTNAET
+143 AEAEEKAQT
-152 NIDFHHICQAVKV
+152 NIDFYHIYEAVRV
-165 ICEWLLKTITGLE
+165 IGEWL
-178 AVSAKNV
+178 
-185 GANINSCQTV
+185 
-195 DVIRKWLEESK
+195 K
-206 KLEELKKETV
+206 KLKKETV
-216 EHFQK
+216 EHFLN
-221 VLLNRVKFIWYETEE
+221 VLYKQVKFIWYETEE
-236 DPKEVFARLNIG
+236 DPKEVFTRLNIG

-255 ELIKALLLNKSNFDS
+255 ELIKALLLNKSNFGS
-270 SDDDKIRLWQQEIA
+270 SDDDKIRLWQQETA

-299 WLFLNVPGD
+299 WLFLNAPGN

-314 DYVFDM
+314 DYIFDM
-320 ICRCDMLGC
+320 ICHSDMLGC
-329 KDEKDTSDEFRT
+329 KDEKETDATDDFKT

-349 AVQKQKKISLAQAVR
+349 AVQKQNEVSLAQAVR

-385 LYHYIGYLICMGRRV
+385 LYHYIGYLICMGKRV
-400 DEIYKQ
+400 DAIYKQ
-406 WMTNSAKSKF
+406 WTDPDNKSGKF
-416 KEYLISTIKG
+416 GFIEEYLKEEIKKT
-426 IIPYKKSEEIENTVY
+426 IPYKDIENTVY
-441 EVDREG
+441 EVE
-447 SQIKGG
+447 SAQNKGG

-465 NLQTVINQNRILST
+465 NLQTVINQNRILSA

-509 TENGLNNIQS
+509 TENGLNDIQS

-533 KTLRDQIQKFFK
+533 KAYQTLRDQIQEFFRPRK
-545 QYAGKAYEQSEDSA
+545 VDEQSEDSA
-559 KQTARDE
+559 KQTERDE
-566 AFTELK
+566 QFAELRR
-572 HQIEDVG
+572 QIEGISD
-579 GNNRLSQNEKNKIWN
+579 NNRLSQNEKNKIWN

-614 RRVII
+614 RKVII

-632 DENRL
+632 DENGQ

-662 YYNTVSF
+662 YYNTASF
-669 DPNAWTQADANAYK
+669 DPNAWTKDDAEAYK
-683 DNIIEV
+683 NNIIEV

>member
-1 MITFNFITQ
+1 MKIFNFTIQ
-10 NSDYKTNDMNTLEL
+10 NSDYKTTDMNTLEL
-24 KSIAELQNLA
+24 KSVANLQKLA

-43 YRWTRQQVE
+43 YRWTQRQVE

-63 KDNAGIYCLQPLV
+63 KENAGIYCLQPLV
-76 VVPRPSDEQPLDKV
+76 VIKRSSEEQLLDRV
-90 HAAKVN
+90 HAAKDLDEVKRILN
-96 EQWEV
+96 GQWEV

-114 LEVLGQSR
+114 LEVLRHHR
-122 FYDITYQTRKNS
+122 FYEITYQTREDS
-134 AEFLNNITA
+134 AEFLNGITTTE
-143 AEAKTNAET
+143 AEKEAEK
-152 NIDFHHICQAVKV
+152 NIDFYHIYEAYKK
-165 ICEWLLKTITGLE
+165 IDEWL
-178 AVSAKNV
+178 
-185 GANINSCQTV
+185 
-195 DVIRKWLEESK
+195 
-206 KLEELKKETV
+206 KEIDGKQK
-216 EHFQK
+216 ERFQN
-221 VLLNRVKFIWYETEE
+221 VLLHRVKFIWYETKE
-236 DPKEVFARLNIG
+236 DPKEVFTRLNIG

-255 ELIKALLLNKSNFDS
+255 ELIKALLLNKSNFGS

-299 WLFLNVPGD
+299 WLFLNAPGD

-349 AVQKQKKISLAQAVR
+349 AVQKQKEISLAQAVR
-364 TIWEKVREIFHTLQE
+364 TIWEKVREIFQTLQE

-406 WMTNSAKSKF
+406 WNDSDNKSGFIEK
-416 KEYLISTIKG
+416 YLTEEIKKT
-426 IIPYKKSEEIENTVY
+426 IPYKDIENTVY
-441 EVDREG
+441 EVKQEG
-447 SQIKGG
+447 SQFKGG

-465 NLQTVINQNRILST
+465 NLQTVINQNRILSA

-493 HLYKSEGWD
+493 HLYKLEGWD

-509 TENGLNNIQS
+509 TENGLDNIQS

-533 KTLRDQIQKFFK
+533 KTIRDQIQKFFK
-545 QYAGKAYEQSEDSA
+545 QYAAYEQSEDSA
-559 KQTARDE
+559 KQTARDK

-579 GNNRLSQNEKNKIWN
+579 GNDRLSQNEKNKIWN

-614 RRVII
+614 RKVII

-624 KKFNPLTI
+624 KKFNSSTI
-632 DENRL
+632 DENGQIVL
-637 IKESSPTENGSS
+637 GSAENSPSA
-649 SFIPPCTKYVFLK
+649 FIPPCTRYVFLK
-662 YYNTVSF
+662 YYNTASF
-669 DPNAWTQADANAYK
+669 DPNVWARNDAEAYK

-689 LKDFLS
+689 LKNFLS

>member
-1 MITFNFITQ
+1 MKIFNFTIQ
-10 NSDYKTNDMNTLEL
+10 NSDYKTTDMNTLEL
-24 KSIAELQNLA
+24 KSIAKLQDLE

-63 KDNAGIYCLQPLV
+63 KENAGIYCLQPLV
-76 VVPRPSDEQPLDKV
+76 VIKRSSEEQLLDRV
-90 HAAKVN
+90 HAAKDLDEVKRILN
-96 EQWEV
+96 GQWEV

-114 LEVLGQSR
+114 LEVLNCPC
-122 FYDITYQTRKNS
+122 YDITYQTRENS
-134 AEFLNNITA
+134 AEFLNTITTKG
-143 AEAKTNAET
+143 EKDAKT
-152 NIDFHHICQAVKV
+152 NIDFYRIYEAYKK
-165 ICEWLLKTITGLE
+165 IDEWL
-178 AVSAKNV
+178 
-185 GANINSCQTV
+185 
-195 DVIRKWLEESK
+195 
-206 KLEELKKETV
+206 KEIDGKQK
-216 EHFQK
+216 ERFQN
-221 VLLNRVKFIWYETEE
+221 VLLNQVKFIWHETQEN
-236 DPKEVFARLNIG
+236 PKEVFTRLNIG

-255 ELIKALLLNKSNFDS
+255 ELIKALLLNKSNFDRR
-270 SDDDKIRLWQQEIA
+270 DDDKIRLWQQEIA

-299 WLFLNVPGD
+299 WLFLNAPGD

-349 AVQKQKKISLAQAVR
+349 AVQKQKEISLAQAVR
-364 TIWEKVREIFHTLQE
+364 TIWEKVREIFQTLQE

-385 LYHYIGYLICMGRRV
+385 LYHYVGYLICMGRNI
-400 DEIYKQ
+400 DEIYEHWNDSDNK
-406 WMTNSAKSKF
+406 AGFIEK
-416 KEYLISTIKG
+416 YLTEEIKKT
-426 IIPYKKSEEIENTVY
+426 IPYKDIENTVY
-441 EVDREG
+441 EVKQEG
-447 SQIKGG
+447 SQFKGG

-465 NLQTVINQNRILST
+465 NLQTVINQNRILSA

-493 HLYKSEGWD
+493 HLYKLEGWD

-509 TENGLNNIQS
+509 TENGLDNIQS

-579 GNNRLSQNEKNKIWN
+579 GNDRLSQNEKNKIWN

-614 RRVII
+614 RKVII

-624 KKFNPLTI
+624 KKFNSSTI
-632 DENRL
+632 DENGQ
-637 IKESSPTENGSS
+637 IVFGSAENSPSA
-649 SFIPPCTKYVFLK
+649 FIPPCTRYVFLK
-662 YYNTVSF
+662 YYNTASF
-669 DPNAWTQADANAYK
+669 DPNVWTRNDAEAYK

-689 LKDFLS
+689 LKNFLS